1 VIEILR
7 DGGYEVREEELARGS
22 MYVADEMFLTGTAA
36 EVTPVVEIDD
46 RTIGS
51 GSPGPITTEAQTLF
65 SKAVRGELEEY
76 GKWLEVF

>member
-7 DGGYEVREEELARGS
+7 DRGYEVREEELARGS

-46 RTIGS
+46 RIVGS
-51 GSPGPITTEAQTLF
+51 GAPGPITTEAQTLF

-76 GKWLEVF
+76 RKWLEVF